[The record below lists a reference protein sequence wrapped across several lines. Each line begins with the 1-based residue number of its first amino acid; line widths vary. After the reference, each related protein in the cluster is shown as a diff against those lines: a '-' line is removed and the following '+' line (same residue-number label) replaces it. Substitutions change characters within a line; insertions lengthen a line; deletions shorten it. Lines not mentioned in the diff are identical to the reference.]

1 MPRRAKSTQRRRP
14 RLLSCFSGRILNIVC
29 VCAAQTQLRCVL
41 SSFASSEQMN
51 SREES
56 LRSTFLITLLFILI
70 LHYFTNF
77 GMIPSTSPS
86 QYVFMD
92 QCWFCVCPS
101 KVYVCVCVSV
111 CPFYNTW
118 IVFVQ
123 ALQPPPAHPAPAGD
137 ISTGSKATTSH
148 AGYKAVRKSST
159 TNPFQLCY
167 VKTQVLLLT
176 NVAHVIVRFCTFQ
189 LI

>member
-1 MPRRAKSTQRRRP
+1 MRHDQTFDIEEHLQSSIYIYLVIWLSPRPVFTWKSLTFQNPAWTFFRRVLQVPRRAKSTQRRRP

-101 KVYVCVCVSV
+101 KVYVCVCPCVR
-111 CPFYNTW
+111 
-118 IVFVQ
+118 
-123 ALQPPPAHPAPAGD
+123 
-137 ISTGSKATTSH
+137 STIHG
-148 AGYKAVRKSST
+148 
-159 TNPFQLCY
+159 
-167 VKTQVLLLT
+167 
-176 NVAHVIVRFCTFQ
+176 
-189 LI
+189 